1 MAAKRRESDP
11 ARKGGPWPSPIGM
24 GALVSPDDFHAA
36 KARQEH
42 HKAEEAEYESGGM
55 DAVNAYRKRT
65 GYSG

>member
-1 MAAKRRESDP
+1 MAKDRSHDSKRQ
-11 ARKGGPWPSPIGM
+11 AGPWPSPIGM

-42 HKAEEAEYESGGM
+42 HKAEESAFESGGM
-55 DAVNAYRKRT
+55 PAVKAYREKS